1 MRARKDYIS
10 KYVDKRLKRSNLIIR
25 AAILIMM
32 LVVLYDSI
40 VFNIPLYYILFLAA
54 GMLIGRIFF
63 ISHRIEFDENEVQ
76 LKLRTNNWSIL
87 FLLLLLAG
95 RFIIGPYILK
105 AFHFVWVS
113 DALLLFFVGIYSS
126 KWQVII
132 KQIDDIFY
140 RLLPIK

>member
-10 KYVDKRLKRSNLIIR
+10 KYADKRLKRSNLIIR
-25 AAILIMM
+25 TAILIMK

-54 GMLIGRIFF
+54 GMLFGRIFF
-63 ISHRIEFDENEVQ
+63 FSHRIEFDKNEVQ

-95 RFIIGPYILK
+95 RFIIGPYI
-105 AFHFVWVS
+105 
-113 DALLLFFVGIYSS
+113 
-126 KWQVII
+126 
-132 KQIDDIFY
+132 
-140 RLLPIK
+140 